1 MRIVHIIEDLKL
13 KLSKMTKYIFV
24 GDPNK
29 YNTSD
34 IASRVFYY
42 MHNNR
47 TYMFDATRELH
58 ITIVLNNTQASQI
71 VILEDDLVEIFCV
84 SGQHTIN
91 KFLFD
96 IITIVI
102 EKVNDAKH
110 KDCNVHIIL

>member
-1 MRIVHIIEDLKL
+1 
-13 KLSKMTKYIFV
+13 MTKYIFV

-29 YNTSD
+29 YKTTD
-34 IASRVFYY
+34 IAARVFYY

-47 TYMFDATRELH
+47 TYMFEATREMH
-58 ITIVLNNTQASQI
+58 INIVVNNVQAAQLNI
-71 VILEDDLVEIFCV
+71 MEDDVVEVFCV

-96 IITIVI
+96 IITIIV

-110 KDCNVHIIL
+110 KDCNIHVIT